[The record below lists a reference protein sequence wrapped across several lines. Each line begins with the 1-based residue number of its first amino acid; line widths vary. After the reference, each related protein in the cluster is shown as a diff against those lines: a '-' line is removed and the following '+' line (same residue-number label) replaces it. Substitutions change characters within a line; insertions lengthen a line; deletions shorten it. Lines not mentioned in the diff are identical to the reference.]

1 MNLRGALR
9 KGWEMFFFVFFG
21 GVFFFSRFFLREDQA
36 WHGDSGLLDLYEEC
50 WE

>member
-1 MNLRGALR
+1 MNLRGAGR
-9 KGWEMFFFVFFG
+9 KGWEMFFFW
-21 GVFFFSRFFLREDQA
+21 GVFFRFFLREDQA